1 MNKKFFTM
9 ANGGYV
15 PNEAALEEIYHH
27 ARRGGTQ
34 AELADMFGISR
45 AVFNVWISNDKSK
58 QRPDVR
64 AKWFQGQY
72 EYKAQLRENQLQL
85 SEVNAQM
92 AVHLGKH
99 YLGQDDKP
107 QEVHHLHR
115 VIGTLPDY
123 DQTSGDWARQFAPQ
137 PVIDAGHLIEAEI
150 EDADIEDGEDGS
162 Q

>member
-1 MNKKFFTM
+1 MNKKYFTM
-9 ANGGYV
+9 RNGGYL
-15 PNEAALEEIYHH
+15 PNEAALEEIYQH

-45 AVFNVWISNDKSK
+45 AVFNVWISKDKNA
-58 QRPDVR
+58 RPDVR
-64 AKWFQGQY
+64 EKWFQGQY
-72 EYKAQLRENQLQL
+72 EYKSQLRENQLSL

-92 AVHLGKH
+92 AVHLGKQ

-123 DQTSGDWARQFAPQ
+123 DQTSNDWARQFAPQ
-137 PVIDAGHLIEAEI
+137 PVVDAGRLIEAEI
-150 EDADIEDGEDGS
+150 EDASFEDGEEGS
-162 Q
+162 E